1 MLDVHPPHGR
11 LHGVGDFFLHLFT
24 ITIGLLIAL
33 GLEGCVERV
42 HQHHLRDEADATI
55 TQELRDNR
63 KQIDAAQAA
72 RAREWTNLRSVLDF
86 IAAREANQPYDIS
99 KIGLGFSIIPLH
111 DASWNTAASTGALSF
126 MEYKR
131 VQSFASAYKLQG
143 QFTHLQDEALE
154 EFIELQSYVVA
165 GADPMKIPVADL
177 KEAEPTVRHA
187 LANIKA
193 MQEIGGDLAKE
204 YDGAI
209 QAK

>member
-1 MLDVHPPHGR
+1 MLDVHPPHGK

-33 GLEGCVERV
+33 GLEGCVERA

-55 TQELRDNR
+55 IQELRDNR
-63 KQIDAAQAA
+63 KQVDAAQAA

-99 KIGLGFSIIPLH
+99 KIGLGFSIISLH
-111 DASWNTAASTGALSF
+111 DTSWSTAASTGALSF

-204 YDGAI
+204 YDDAI